1 MSPSLEIAVI
11 GATGTVGETLVQLL
25 EEREFPVS
33 TLHLLASIESAGASV
48 PFRGKNLRVRDVAEF
63 DFARVGLAF
72 FAAGEAV
79 TRSFASR
86 ALQAGCSVIDL
97 SGVLEQGVALVA
109 GANDSALA
117 QLQAPF
123 ALISPSPSAVAL
135 ASVLAPLR
143 EALTP
148 ERICVTACLSV
159 SSRGREGVNELARQ
173 TAELLNARPLEPRFF
188 DRQVAFNILAQPD
201 AVDED
206 GHAQLERR
214 LARELKEVLASP
226 GLDVAATCVL
236 APVFFGDSLS
246 VCIQSATDVDLGAVN
261 AALEEADA
269 LECVELGDYPT
280 AVGDAVGQDVIYVG
294 RVRKGLEDPR
304 QLNLW
309 IASDNV
315 RKGAALNA
323 IQSGELLIKHYL

>member
-63 DFARVGLAF
+63 DFARVRLAF

-97 SGVLEQGVALVA
+97 SGALEQGVALVA

-135 ASVLAPLR
+135 ASVLAPLG
-143 EALTP
+143 EVLTP
-148 ERICVTACLSV
+148 ERVCVTACLSV

-201 AVDED
+201 AVDGE
-206 GHAQLERR
+206 GHAPLERR

-226 GLDVAATCVL
+226 GLDIAATCIL

-246 VCIQSATDVDLGAVN
+246 VSIQSARDVDLDAVN
-261 AALEEADA
+261 AALEGADV

>member
-1 MSPSLEIAVI
+1 MSPSFEIAVI

-25 EEREFPVS
+25 EERDFPVS

-63 DFARVGLAF
+63 DFARVRLAF
-72 FAAGEAV
+72 FAAAEGV
-79 TRSFASR
+79 TCSFAPR

-97 SGVLEQGVALVA
+97 SGALEQAVALVP
-109 GANDSALA
+109 GANDTALA

-123 ALISPSPSAVAL
+123 ALVSPSPSAVAL

-143 EALTP
+143 QVLAL
-148 ERICVTACLSV
+148 ERVCVTACLSV
-159 SSRGREGVNELARQ
+159 SSRGREGVSELARQ

-201 AVDED
+201 SVDGE

-214 LARELKEVLASP
+214 LARELKEVLTLP
-226 GLDVAATCVL
+226 MLDIAVTCVL
-236 APVFFGDSLS
+236 VPVFFGDSLS
-246 VCIQSATDVDLGAVN
+246 VCIQSACEVDIAAVN
-261 AALEEADA
+261 AVLDKADA

-294 RVRKGLEDPR
+294 RVRKGLEDPS

-309 IASDNV
+309 ITSDNV